1 MVLLFFSSLSPFVAS
16 SMPPSLV
23 SSPLTSIRHPMLHP
37 VGQTTGPQGTPQGKT
52 YEMSWSCLRCHCVLR
67 ILLPR
72 NKLPSASSVIM
83 TVTLSVRQT
92 VPTLRTAWLSP
103 HWGRL
108 IGSPQCVSVS
118 ISFNL
123 FSTGTTN
130 LSKLLY
136 DLLSVGFHLL
146 LSWE

>member
-37 VGQTTGPQGTPQGKT
+37 VGQATGPQGTPQGKT
-52 YEMSWSCLRCHCVLR
+52 CEMSWSCLRCHCVLR

-83 TVTLSVRQT
+83 TLTLSVRQT
-92 VPTLRTAWLSP
+92 VPTLRTAWFSP

-108 IGSPQCVSVS
+108 IGSPNVCLYQYHL
-118 ISFNL
+118 ISFQQVQQIYRNSCMISSL
-123 FSTGTTN
+123 RCFI
-130 LSKLLY
+130 LS
-136 DLLSVGFHLL
+136 F
-146 LSWE
+146 SWE